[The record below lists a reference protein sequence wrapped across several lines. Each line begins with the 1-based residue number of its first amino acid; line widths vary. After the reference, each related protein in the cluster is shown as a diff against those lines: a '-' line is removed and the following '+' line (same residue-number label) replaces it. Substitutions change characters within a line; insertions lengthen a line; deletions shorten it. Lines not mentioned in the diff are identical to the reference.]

1 MEIDKPSSLPKK
13 YYRLPDLARDWNL
26 DVAELLNYAIDGV
39 VHVAIEE
46 FRGASFNG
54 GDDSEEACEF
64 PSWAIFLIPD
74 VLKKLALYQVV
85 TVAGGMRAAPWGW
98 QPVFFPE
105 RQITA
110 DDLIVLP
117 QSLSAL
123 TNPLAADN
131 PPNDQPL
138 SLASRNT
145 LLKQIAALAVLLS
158 KQHEKFSWGDKPN
171 SKGIAEAIEKALA
184 QWPSNTWGKLETDFF
199 SKTKIN
205 DSIREGL
212 ELIGFKK
219 DKPSP

>member
-13 YYRLPDLARDWNL
+13 YYRLTDLAKCWKL

-39 VHVAIEE
+39 LHVAIEE

-54 GDDSEEACEF
+54 GADSGEVCEY

-74 VLKKLALYQVV
+74 VLKKMALHQDVA
-85 TVAGGMRAAPWGW
+85 VAGGMRAAPWGW
-98 QPVFFPE
+98 QPVLFPE
-105 RQITA
+105 RRITA

-123 TNPLAADN
+123 PNLLAADN
-131 PPNDQPL
+131 PHNDQPL

-158 KQHEKFSWGDKPN
+158 KQHDKFAWGEKPN

-184 QWPSNTWGKLETDFF
+184 QWPSNTWGELEKDFF

-205 DSIREGL
+205 DSIRDGL

-219 DKPSP
+219 DKPNP